1 MNAKRLAEQAADTI
15 GQIALNR
22 AGNVMEVARGIV
34 FLASD
39 AASYITGTDLEISG
53 GKFTVQIPREAWQR

>member
-1 MNAKRLAEQAADTI
+1 
-15 GQIALNR
+15 
-22 AGNVMEVARGIV
+22 MEVARGIV

>member
-22 AGNVMEVARGIV
+22 AGNVVEVARGIV

-53 GKFTVQIPREAWQR
+53 GKFAVQIPREAWQR